1 VRHTGTWVRP
11 LLLAATQSRAQRPWS
26 GGRGPD
32 RTGDGLVGAEP
43 ARIGEREQR
52 LSAHHHR
59 DVPDDAL
66 ATLKARAAKAGKSLQ
81 AYALDLLVGE
91 AARPTLAEAATRAEA
106 EAGASL
112 STSDVLAAIDDARAG
127 R

>member
-1 VRHTGTWVRP
+1 MTALT
-11 LLLAATQSRAQRPWS
+11 
-26 GGRGPD
+26 
-32 RTGDGLVGAEP
+32 
-43 ARIGEREQR
+43 I
-52 LSAHHHR
+52 R
-59 DVPDDAL
+59 DVPDDVL

-81 AYALDLLVGE
+81 AYVLDVLIGE
-91 AARPTLAEAATRAEA
+91 ATRPTLAEAAARAEA